1 MCWNFRERTS
11 KLMGLKFIK
20 LSHFKGGCLDALCNL
35 VPFIQ
40 FEKREK
46 HPLRNIAVT
55 IVAQIY

>member
-1 MCWNFRERTS
+1 
-11 KLMGLKFIK
+11 MGLKFIK
-20 LSHFKGGCLDALCNL
+20 LSHFKGGCLDALSNL